1 MAKDLTW
8 IPSLTPEEIEAQTK
22 QEEWTWFDST
32 VDNASD
38 ELIRAL
44 KSVEGT
50 KEYIN
55 KYFYFTK
62 TWWWKC
68 LIWYIPNW
76 IKEWN
81 REIKTKYLVEAD
93 YYGVIWK
100 DKNWIYFTYK
110 NWTKNGKKYIIDFNK
125 TKN

>member
-1 MAKDLTW
+1 MSKDLTW
-8 IPSLTPEEIEAQTK
+8 TPSWTTEELKTWVE

-38 ELIRAL
+38 ELIRVL
-44 KSVEGT
+44 KSAEGT

-55 KYFYFTK
+55 KYFHFTK
-62 TWWWKC
+62 TWWKKG

-76 IKEWN
+76 IKGWN
-81 REIKTKYLVEAD
+81 KKNEKKYLVEAD
-93 YYGVIWK
+93 YYGDIWK

-110 NWTKNGKKYIIDFNK
+110 NWTKHGKKYIIDFNK